1 MKILFFIILII
12 SGITIYSF
20 KSFEMELLNG
30 GFSWTMSKLLP
41 YVTAVIEGLL
51 LAYTFGKGFTFKPK
65 IVKILAVLLLFGLP
79 FTMAF
84 VLHPI
89 YEGDFSSEGTEVK
102 SSTLKTDEKYD
113 LLIVTIPDCPFCLE
127 SIFRLKQIKKR
138 NPSVKM
144 LFSVCTTNKQ
154 KLSLYKELIAGDFD
168 IALAE
173 DIDASV
179 KLATGPDGVGHFPT
193 FVQVKK
199 GLPVYKWSN
208 DQFGAGAMD
217 EFESGIN

>member
-12 SGITIYSF
+12 SGFTIYSF

-51 LAYTFGKGFTFKPK
+51 LAYTFSKGFKFKSK
-65 IVKILAVLLLFGLP
+65 IVKVLAVLLLFAAP
-79 FTMAF
+79 FAAVF

-89 YEGDFSSEGTEVK
+89 YEGDFSSEGTEIK
-102 SSTLKTDEKYD
+102 ADTLKVDEKYD
-113 LLIVTIPDCPFCLE
+113 LLVVTIPDCPFCLE

-138 NPSVKM
+138 NPEVKM

-154 KLSLYKELIAGDFD
+154 KLSLYKQLIAGDFD
-168 IALAE
+168 IEMAK

-179 KLATGPDGVGHFPT
+179 KLADAHFPT
-193 FVQVKK
+193 FVQLKK

-217 EFESGIN
+217 EFESGIK

>member
-1 MKILFFIILII
+1 MKILFFILLII
-12 SGITIYSF
+12 SGFTIYFF

-41 YVTAVIEGLL
+41 YLIAVIEGLM
-51 LAYTFGKGFTFKPK
+51 LAYSFANGFKFKPK
-65 IVKILAVLLLFGLP
+65 VVKILAVLLLFAAP
-79 FTMAF
+79 FAVGF
-84 VLHPI
+84 ILHPI

-102 SSTLKTDEKYD
+102 ASTVKVDEKYD

-127 SIFRLKQIKKR
+127 SIFRLKQIKQR

-173 DIDASV
+173 DIEASV
-179 KLATGPDGVGHFPT
+179 KLAEAHFPT
-193 FVQVKK
+193 FVQLKK

-217 EFESGIN
+217 EFESTIK

>member
-1 MKILFFIILII
+1 MKILFFLILII
-12 SGITIYSF
+12 SGFTIYSF
-20 KSFEMELLNG
+20 KSFELGLLNN

-41 YVTAVIEGLL
+41 YITAVVEGIL
-51 LAYTFGKGFTFKPK
+51 LAYSFAKGFKFKPK
-65 IVKILAVLLLFGLP
+65 FVKILVVLFLFAAP
-79 FTMAF
+79 FAIGF

-89 YEGDFSSEGTEVK
+89 FEGDFSSEGTEVK
-102 SSTLKTDEKYD
+102 ASTVKVNEKYD

-138 NPSVKM
+138 NPEVKM

-154 KLSLYKELIAGDFD
+154 KLSLYKQLIAGDFD
-168 IALAE
+168 IEMAK

-179 KLATGPDGVGHFPT
+179 TLAEGHFPT
-193 FVQVKK
+193 FVQLKK
-199 GLPVYKWSN
+199 GLPAYKWSN

>member
-1 MKILFFIILII
+1 MKILFFILLII
-12 SGITIYSF
+12 SGFTIYSF
-20 KSFEMELLNG
+20 KSFEMGLLNS

-41 YVTAVIEGLL
+41 YITVVIEGIL
-51 LAYTFGKGFTFKPK
+51 LAYFFAKGFKFKPK
-65 IVKILAVLLLFGLP
+65 VVKILAVLILFAAP
-79 FTMAF
+79 FAVSF
-84 VLHPI
+84 IFHPI
-89 YEGDFSSEGTEVK
+89 YEGDFSSQGTEVK
-102 SSTLKTDEKYD
+102 ASTVKVDEKYD

-127 SIFRLKQIKKR
+127 SIFRLKQIKQR

-173 DIDASV
+173 DIEASV
-179 KLATGPDGVGHFPT
+179 KLAEAHFPT
-193 FVQVKK
+193 FVQLKK